1 MDVDGSE
8 RRGHQDLRGVSGA
21 VQPAALQCCQGKQAA
36 LQYNAFKRC
45 VCVCVFIYIIITT
58 PTIAITS
65 YYYNHTLTAL
75 LLLYY

>member
-36 LQYNAFKRC
+36 LHYSIMLLSD
-45 VCVCVFIYIIITT
+45 VCVYLFI
-58 PTIAITS
+58 
-65 YYYNHTLTAL
+65 L
-75 LLLYY
+75 L

>member
-36 LQYNAFKRC
+36 LHYSATVILC
-45 VCVCVFIYIIITT
+45 DIITST
-58 PTIAITS
+58 TITIAV
-65 YYYNHTLTAL
+65 L
-75 LLLYY
+75 LL